1 MSRIEKGPHNIFTS
15 GAAINVSDPAKVL
28 GGFSQKI
35 NSTITNSPLSEGLWA
50 QLQQGGFMPIDP
62 TQHPAKLSDIMSITI
77 TEKEYLE
84 TIALAADLLA
94 GEVISAQEFF
104 KLKLL
109 LKSPDEDVKKAGI
122 IFLNQKAKL

>member
-1 MSRIEKGPHNIFTS
+1 MSRIEKGPHNIFTT
-15 GAAINVSDPAKVL
+15 NVSNPVTS
-28 GGFSQKI
+28 GGSIPNSQQGQ
-35 NSTITNSPLSEGLWA
+35 GLWA
-50 QLQQGGFMPIDP
+50 QLKQDGFMPIDP

-94 GEVISAQEFF
+94 SEVISAQEFF

-109 LKSPDEDVKKAGI
+109 LKSSDEDVRKAGI

>member
-1 MSRIEKGPHNIFTS
+1 MSRIDGEPHNIFTS
-15 GAAINVSDPAKVL
+15 GGAINVSDPAKVL
-28 GGFSQKI
+28 PGIPQKVSGGIPNMSQGQ
-35 NSTITNSPLSEGLWA
+35 GLWA
-50 QLQQGGFMPIDP
+50 QMQQGIMPIDP
-62 TQHPAKLSDIMSITI
+62 TPITVLSISI

-94 GEVISAQEFF
+94 SEVLSAQEFF

-109 LKSPDEDVKKAGI
+109 LKSKDEDVRKAGI